1 MNAAN
6 THFTLYILANVF
18 SLSDARTVI
27 QASLQSIS
35 ISNRSFHAPFLFID
49 FVWCVLG
56 ICLSSMASSLNLS
69 RFPKNSHIIFLQHS
83 PIMLMRFEERLHQYK
98 ISLID

>member
-35 ISNRSFHAPFLFID
+35 ISNRSFHTPFLFID

-69 RFPKNSHIIFLQHS
+69 LDSPKIHTLSSFSTL
-83 PIMLMRFEERLHQYK
+83 PLC
-98 ISLID
+98 